1 MSLVT
6 AYNGLPVRVG
16 VYLLV
21 FWPTVGYY
29 VYSDSETRGL
39 SDPRLRGVAFGFLG
53 IPGLLV
59 DLSIV
64 QRQN

>member
-6 AYNGLPVRVG
+6 AYNGLLVRVG

-29 VYSDSETRGL
+29 VYADSETRGF
-39 SDPRLRGVAFGFLG
+39 SAPRLRGVAFGFLS

-59 DLSIV
+59 HLYLV
-64 QRQN
+64 QRQS